1 MLINYKAIHKVT
13 FPVFLLPNDN
23 WYSQDGLLFVD
34 NQIVDDKN
42 QPGETLGVRRLQTPF
57 KELLPLRKSLNT
69 FVGVI
74 KQRKAPYIDTLGKC
88 FLYDK
93 TKFVPLKYLKIK
105 RIDRKEIASL
115 LWLHGVPFPFVIPRP
130 PPVECKWAGVLF
142 LNNSPWVLYEYSM
155 EKKKNTRRKI

>member
-1 MLINYKAIHKVT
+1 MIVTYKGIHKVT
-13 FPVFLLPNDN
+13 FPIFLLPSDN

-42 QPGETLGVRRLQTPF
+42 QLGKTLGIRRLQTPF
-57 KELLPLRKSLNT
+57 KELLPLRKSLSSL
-69 FVGVI
+69 VGI
-74 KQRKAPYIDTLGKC
+74 LKQQKVPYIDTLGKC
-88 FLYDK
+88 FLYEK

-105 RIDRKEIASL
+105 RVELKEVASL

-142 LNNSPWVLYEYSM
+142 LHNSPWLLYNYS
-155 EKKKNTRRKI
+155 ETKKKNTRRKV